1 MADIDHADGE
11 NGQQS
16 SLMADIDQTDGEKEL
31 VVVAGGALAAPY
43 VAQSKKRKRTAIYEN
58 EPGLH
63 AFARACFGRLRAPL
77 PRIALPAPL
86 DARTAAGEAVAAAVA
101 RGGDSR
107 GPLRPVNETY
117 TLDEVVDRVLQ
128 GPSARFDVEA
138 VGACALPTGGATL
151 LADVSRWAALLP
163 RTREYTCIVADPPWP
178 SRSAARRGAYDTARD
193 AWRAPLRKLPVGRL
207 AASSGA
213 VVAVWVT
220 NDRKVA
226 DWVSKTLFRAW
237 GVRHVGTWYWLK
249 CASDGSP
256 VLPVDEHAERKPWEP
271 LVVGVVN
278 AAGAVEGGA
287 SWLRR
292 VPVRRAVASV
302 PGPHSAKPRLDAA
315 LAPCFRAGAPPFRG
329 LELFGRGAFAGWTVA
344 GDQALPLAGADA

>member
-1 MADIDHADGE
+1 MADSDGHD
-11 NGQQS
+11 N
-16 SLMADIDQTDGEKEL
+16 EL
-31 VVVAGGALAAPY
+31 VVVPGGSLAAPY

-63 AFARACFGRLRAPL
+63 AFARACFGRLPASL

-86 DARTAAGEAVAAAVA
+86 DARTAAGEAVAVAVA

-107 GPLRPVNETY
+107 DPLRPVHETY

-138 VGACALPTGGATL
+138 VGACALPPDGATL
-151 LADVSRWAALLP
+151 LADVSRWAELLP
-163 RTREYTCIVADPPWP
+163 RTDYTCIVADPPWP

-193 AWRAPLRKLPVGRL
+193 AWRAPFLKLPIPSL
-207 AASSGA
+207 ADASGA
-213 VVAVWVT
+213 LVAVWVT

-226 DWVSKTLFRAW
+226 DWVSTTLFRAW

-249 CASDGSP
+249 CTSDGSP
-256 VLPVDEHAERKPWEP
+256 VLPLDEHAERKPWEP

-278 AAGAVEGGA
+278 AAGAVDGGAWAPRGA

-329 LELFGRGAFAGWTVA
+329 LEFFGRGAFAGWSVA
-344 GDQALPLAGADA
+344 GDQALPLAT

>member
-1 MADIDHADGE
+1 MADSDG
-11 NGQQS
+11 N
-16 SLMADIDQTDGEKEL
+16 EL
-31 VVVAGGALAAPY
+31 VVVAGGTLAAPY
-43 VAQSKKRKRTAIYEN
+43 VAQSKKRKRAAATRHEN

-77 PRIALPAPL
+77 PSMSALAAPL

-101 RGGDSR
+101 RGGDSSR
-107 GPLRPVNETY
+107 DPLRPVNETY

-138 VGACALPTGGATL
+138 VGACALPPEGATL

-193 AWRAPLRKLPVGRL
+193 AWRASLRKLPVGRF
-207 AASSGA
+207 AAASGA

-287 SWLRR
+287 WAPRGASWLRR

-315 LAPCFRAGAPPFRG
+315 LAPCFRAGAPPFRDR
-329 LELFGRGAFAGWTVA
+329 LVA
-344 GDQALPLAGADA
+344 IDHQDCLSCSP

>member
-1 MADIDHADGE
+1 MAG
-11 NGQQS
+11 
-16 SLMADIDQTDGEKEL
+16 IDQTDGENEL
-31 VVVAGGALAAPY
+31 IVVAGGALAAPY
-43 VAQSKKRKRTAIYEN
+43 VAQSKKRKRAAAMIYEN

-77 PRIALPAPL
+77 PSMTALAAPV

-107 GPLRPVNETY
+107 EPLRPVNETY

-138 VGACALPTGGATL
+138 VGACALPPDAATL

-163 RTREYTCIVADPPWP
+163 RTDEYTCIIADPPWP

-256 VLPVDEHAERKPWEP
+256 VLPLDEHAERKPWEP

-278 AAGAVEGGA
+278 AAGAVDGDAWGA
-287 SWLRR
+287 ARR
-292 VPVRRAVASV
+292 LVAPPRAGPARRRKRARAAFGEAAPRRGARALLPRGRAAV
-302 PGPHSAKPRLDAA
+302 PGP
-315 LAPCFRAGAPPFRG
+315 RAVRARRVRG
-329 LELFGRGAFAGWTVA
+329 LDGRGG
-344 GDQALPLAGADA
+344 PGAAARRRRRVSFVLC

>member
-1 MADIDHADGE
+1 
-11 NGQQS
+11 
-16 SLMADIDQTDGEKEL
+16 MADIDQTDGENEL
-31 VVVAGGALAAPY
+31 VVVAGGTLAAPY
-43 VAQSKKRKRTAIYEN
+43 VAQSKKRKRAAIYEN

-86 DARTAAGEAVAAAVA
+86 DARTAAGGRRAAAA
-101 RGGDSR
+101 RGGYSR
-107 GPLRPVNETY
+107 DPLRPVNGRTRWMRSS
-117 TLDEVVDRVLQ
+117 TGCCKGRRRASMSRR
-128 GPSARFDVEA
+128 SARA
-138 VGACALPTGGATL
+138 RSRPTVRRCSPT
-151 LADVSRWAALLP
+151 SRAGRASAAN
-163 RTREYTCIVADPPWP
+163 RDTCIVADPPWP
-178 SRSAARRGAYDTARD
+178 SRSAARGAYDTARD

-207 AASSGA
+207 AAASGA

-256 VLPVDEHAERKPWEP
+256 VLPLDEHAERKPWEP

-278 AAGAVEGGA
+278 AGGAIIEGDAWAPRDA
-287 SWLRR
+287 SWLCR

-329 LELFGRGAFAGWTVA
+329 LELFGRGAFESWTVA

>member
-1 MADIDHADGE
+1 MAESDDNE
-11 NGQQS
+11 QS
-16 SLMADIDQTDGEKEL
+16 NDNEL
-31 VVVAGGALAAPY
+31 VVVAGGTLNAPY
-43 VAQSKKRKRTAIYEN
+43 VAPQSKKRKRAADATIYEN

-63 AFARACFGRLRAPL
+63 AFARACFGRLQAPL
-77 PRIALPAPL
+77 PSMTALAAPV
-86 DARTAAGEAVAAAVA
+86 DARTAAGEAVAAAGA

-107 GPLRPVNETY
+107 DPLRPVNETY

-138 VGACALPTGGATL
+138 VGACALPRDGATL
-151 LADVSRWAALLP
+151 LADVSRWAELLP
-163 RTREYTCIVADPPWP
+163 RTDYTCIVADPPWP
-178 SRSAARRGAYDTARD
+178 SRSAARRGAYDTRRD

-207 AASSGA
+207 AAASGA

-226 DWVSKTLFRAW
+226 DWVAKTLFRAW

-256 VLPVDEHAERKPWEP
+256 VLPLDEHAERKPWEP

-278 AAGAVEGGA
+278 AAGAVEDGAWAPRGA

-292 VPVRRAVASV
+292 VPVRRAIASV

-329 LELFGRGAFAGWTVA
+329 LELFGRGAFSGWTVA